1 MNVQRKTSP
10 ARQTPQP
17 HGCPV
22 MAFQAMISGKYKIRI
37 LWDLRDG
44 PRRYSEIRTGLLSGA
59 TGTREIAPRV
69 LSRELK
75 ALAEAGMIARK
86 DYGLV
91 PPKVEYSLTAAGESF
106 VPVIA
111 SFANGANAISAAPH
125 PQRAAAIEF
134 VRRPMRPPFPFV
146 QSPSRVATLRVR
158 VGNGRKG
165 VSTRVVAATRE
176 QFTLSGAIEPGR
188 GEIE

>member
-10 ARQTPQP
+10 ARQTPHP

-91 PPKVEYSLTAAGESF
+91 PPKVEYSLTPAGASF

-111 SFANGANAISAAPH
+111 VIRDWGERHF
-125 PQRAAAIEF
+125 
-134 VRRPMRPPFPFV
+134 
-146 QSPSRVATLRVR
+146 
-158 VGNGRKG
+158 
-165 VSTRVVAATRE
+165 ATR
-176 QFTLSGAIEPGR
+176 SPEPLAPADER
-188 GEIE
+188 L